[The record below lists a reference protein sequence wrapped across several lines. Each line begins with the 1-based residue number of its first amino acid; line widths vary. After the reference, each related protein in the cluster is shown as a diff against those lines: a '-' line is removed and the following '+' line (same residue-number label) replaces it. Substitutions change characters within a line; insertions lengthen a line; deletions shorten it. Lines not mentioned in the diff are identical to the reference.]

1 MVKASE
7 SRKNEIQ
14 KNVFYHLTNIFD
26 EDIGNNC
33 LAILTDVDNDEIA
46 PDGVKLLEEL
56 DIFKKKTE
64 NKEK

>member
-7 SRKNEIQ
+7 SRKNDFQ
-14 KNVFYHLTNIFD
+14 KNVFYHLTNIFA

-33 LAILTDVDNDEIA
+33 LAILTHVDNDEIP